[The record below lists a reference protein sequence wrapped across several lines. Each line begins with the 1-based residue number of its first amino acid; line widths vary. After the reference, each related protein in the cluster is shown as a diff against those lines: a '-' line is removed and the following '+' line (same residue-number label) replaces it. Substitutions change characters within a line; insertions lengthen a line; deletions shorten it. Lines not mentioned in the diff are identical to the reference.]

1 MYVFARVI
9 DRSLVSV
16 FQHVCEA
23 VHVYLVC
30 ILRPSETQMS
40 TSVLEMFC
48 FFERALSKYCV
59 YTVAR

>member
-30 ILRPSETQMS
+30 ILRFLLLQWLFLDLPNNK
-40 TSVLEMFC
+40 
-48 FFERALSKYCV
+48 LS
-59 YTVAR
+59 